1 MIVIQNAPIEAAQDE
16 VIFSA
21 KYSVGYVSVILVSW
35 CLVICL
41 CRGPVYNIAH
51 DIYDGIFVGGQSPLF
66 FLISGSIILLL
77 LLPIL
82 PVALSPLWFK
92 EIIFYANRVQIVR
105 RIFRRKTIYYSN
117 ATVKRG
123 TLLPGYLIEEV
134 REKGQPQRTPFL
146 YDFQPYFF
154 PSEAEKKIETI
165 RDYLTDDSTNKST
178 RLFKRCML
186 PKTLSL
192 R

>member
-16 VIFSA
+16 VILSA

-41 CRGPVYNIAH
+41 CRGPVYTIAH

-77 LLPIL
+77 LLPL
-82 PVALSPLWFK
+82 LSVALSPLWFK

-165 RDYLTDDSTNKST
+165 LDYLTDDSTNKST

-186 PKTLSL
+186 PKTLSP